1 MSHCLFQFR
10 CVYIYLYLYNIYIYI
25 HKIFNICVYTHTHI
39 SLIPLNRSLFFNL
52 FHFLLASASIWFFFL
67 LLCLST
73 FFSFLFSGFCQARL
87 GDRYLFPIA
96 SARQTLLHLYPNQVV
111 SNSRLSDRHA
121 FLNTFLLIL
130 FFFCAF
136 ITDLLTGMV
145 LLVLSSLFL
154 FLSLSFSCLFLSLYF
169 FCYVLIFTQIIFIN
183 SI

>member
-1 MSHCLFQFR
+1 MCI
-10 CVYIYLYLYNIYIYI
+10 YIYIYIYIIYI

-73 FFSFLFSGFCQARL
+73 FFSFLFSGFCQARS
-87 GDRYLFPIA
+87 GDRYLLPIA

-130 FFFCAF
+130 FFLRFHNGPSHRHGATRFELSLSLPLSVFFLSLF
-136 ITDLLTGMV
+136 I
-145 LLVLSSLFL
+145 SLFL
-154 FLSLSFSCLFLSLYF
+154 LLCLNIYTNNI
-169 FCYVLIFTQIIFIN
+169 YK
-183 SI
+183 